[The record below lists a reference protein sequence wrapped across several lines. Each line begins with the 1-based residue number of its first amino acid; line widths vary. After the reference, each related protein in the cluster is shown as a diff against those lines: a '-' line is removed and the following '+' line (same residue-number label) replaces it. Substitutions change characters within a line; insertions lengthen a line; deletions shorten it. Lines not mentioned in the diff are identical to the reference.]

1 MLPLECCD
9 AAALV
14 RDLMGRKSIRVS
26 VPESLTGFLRMSHV
40 DWSREVEIPPREWFA
55 ETAPDFDQLVQGM
68 ADLKGRFRGLQT
80 LVYLGRGR
88 IFYTMLGG
96 TRYAARVDWSVPAEA
111 VAAVAAFSP
120 SGSHRSN
127 RPAAGVSSSTETGLR
142 PAPGSGLKLSSPG
155 HGPGA
160 SKRP

>member
-9 AAALV
+9 VVALV
-14 RDLMGRKSIRVS
+14 QDLMARKAIRIS

-40 DWSREVEIPPREWFA
+40 DWSREVEIPPREGFV

-96 TRYAARVDWSVPAEA
+96 TRYAARVDWSLPAEA
-111 VAAVAAFSP
+111 AAAVAAFSP
-120 SGSHRSN
+120 SASHRSN
-127 RPAAGVSSSTETGLR
+127 RPAAGVSSGTETGMR
-142 PAPGSGLKLSSPG
+142 PAPGFGSKPSNADR
-155 HGPGA
+155 GPGA
-160 SKRP
+160 SGRP

>member
-9 AAALV
+9 VVALV
-14 RDLMGRKSIRVS
+14 QDLMARKAIRIS

-40 DWSREVEIPPREWFA
+40 DWSREVEIPPREGFV

-111 VAAVAAFSP
+111 ESPAFSAGAVRPPMSRSSAAQLLP
-120 SGSHRSN
+120 SGRN
-127 RPAAGVSSSTETGLR
+127 PDGALQGRIR
-142 PAPGSGLKLSSPG
+142 KDSP
-155 HGPGA
+155 
-160 SKRP
+160 